1 MRKFIVTI
9 FIFLLIFSIAFIKN
23 SSKKIEDEIF
33 FVKENLRGLKKEL
46 NNTKLEF
53 EYLSSTE
60 KLLEYQSQFFEKN
73 LVQKNIN
80 KIKTLTKKSDSL
92 FITNLDLVT
101 DNIINEDSKAL
112 SFNYQNQY
120 SDSRFYG
127 TDLDDSSTRI
137 IYGFEN
143 NFNVLDHKLD
153 FNFNQSYDF
162 EKETNY
168 TNQINQKSNF
178 SDIFTYS
185 IG

>member
-92 FITNLDLVT
+92 FITNLDFFES
-101 DNIINEDSKAL
+101 NEK
-112 SFNYQNQY
+112 
-120 SDSRFYG
+120 
-127 TDLDDSSTRI
+127 
-137 IYGFEN
+137 
-143 NFNVLDHKLD
+143 K
-153 FNFNQSYDF
+153 
-162 EKETNY
+162 
-168 TNQINQKSNF
+168 
-178 SDIFTYS
+178 
-185 IG
+185 